1 MKTFRFILISSTLLL
16 LSFISGDNKSEYIL
30 PAYGRTLVSTDFDLD
45 GDIDIASG
53 HNDYWQTQW
62 GGGHF

>member
-1 MKTFRFILISSTLLL
+1 MKKLTLIFLAIILFTFTV
-16 LSFISGDNKSEYIL
+16 GDSKSEYIL
-30 PAYGRTLVSTDFDLD
+30 PAYGRTLFSTDFDLD

-62 GGGHF
+62 GGGISN